1 MTDTGM
7 NSGPRPMLT
16 RRATNTWLVLL
27 AATLL
32 IAPHAADLQALAAP
46 MAIPP
51 EPGDVP
57 QPAVETPDLTAA
69 PTPRYTLGGRRSVLV
84 AGGDYADFPG
94 RAGHGS
100 TSRAWLCPAAALYL
114 APEGAG
120 RSLVGVGARA
130 FEGTAI
136 FRLLDRGPPA

>member
-16 RRATNTWLVLL
+16 RRTTTTWLVLL

-46 MAIPP
+46 ATIPP
-51 EPGDVP
+51 EPGDIP
-57 QPAVETPDLTAA
+57 QPAVETQDLTAA
-69 PTPRYTLGGRRSVLV
+69 QPLRYTVGGRRSVLV

-100 TSRAWLCPAAALYL
+100 TLRAWLCPDVALYL
-114 APEGAG
+114 APEWAAQRLAGAG
-120 RSLVGVGARA
+120 VLAL
-130 FEGTAI
+130 EDTAI
-136 FRLLDRGPPA
+136 SRLLDRGPPA